1 MVYIDKLQQSVN
13 TLFPNDIIVPDGFHY
28 FPDFLTE
35 REEQQLI
42 NDIGDLELH
51 TLIFRGFEAKR
62 KVNSYGYDYQFDTRS
77 ISRGEDIPPAFN
89 FLLEK
94 ISTWLSIPLE
104 DLAEVL
110 VTEYPPGSVINWHRD
125 APPFDIIVGV
135 SLMSDCRFKLRPYD
149 KAKQGRKS
157 IITIPVRRR
166 SIYVI
171 RDEARTHWEHCI
183 APVTETRYSIT
194 VRTLID
200 NYKDNNFHENSNV

>member
-1 MVYIDKLQQSVN
+1 MN
-13 TLFPNDIIVPDGFHY
+13 TLFPNDIIGPDGFHY
-28 FPDFLTE
+28 SPDFLTE

-42 NDIGDLELH
+42 IDIGSLELH
-51 TLIFRGFEAKR
+51 PLIFRGFEAKR
-62 KVNSYGYDYQFDTRS
+62 KVNSYGYDYQFDTRTIS
-77 ISRGEDIPPAFN
+77 IGENIPLAFN

-149 KAKQGRKS
+149 KTKQGRKS
-157 IITIPVRRR
+157 IVTIPVRRR
-166 SIYVI
+166 SVYII
-171 RDEARTHWEHCI
+171 RDEARTDWEHCI
-183 APVTETRYSIT
+183 APVTETRYSVT
-194 VRTLID
+194 VRTLV
-200 NYKDNNFHENSNV
+200 NSLKDNFREDSNV

>member
-1 MVYIDKLQQSVN
+1 MN
-13 TLFPNDIIVPDGFHY
+13 TLFPNDIIAPDGFHY
-28 FPDFLTE
+28 SPDFLTE

-42 NDIGDLELH
+42 IDIGSLELH
-51 TLIFRGFEAKR
+51 PLIFRGFEAKR
-62 KVNSYGYDYQFDTRS
+62 KVNSYGYDYQFDTRTIS
-77 ISRGEDIPPAFN
+77 IGENIPLAFN

-149 KAKQGRKS
+149 KTKQGRKS
-157 IITIPVRRR
+157 IVTIPVRRR
-166 SIYVI
+166 SVYII
-171 RDEARTHWEHCI
+171 RDEARTDWEHCI
-183 APVTETRYSIT
+183 APVTETRYFVT
-194 VRTLID
+194 VRTLV
-200 NYKDNNFHENSNV
+200 NSLKDNFREDSNV